1 MADAQL
7 DEAHR
12 KHLYIAFDV
21 TDIPGEQFVHS
32 WQAWRRCQSDPA
44 DAALFGHGDDTG
56 EWFVR
61 VNLAR
66 DLFALCKHEI
76 SPWDTWRD
84 GRDQDSD
91 SIRQHDRMAALTE
104 AATDL
109 APVEITGTGLQD
121 HLSAPPWQ
129 R

>member
-44 DAALFGHGDDTG
+44 DAA
-56 EWFVR
+56 
-61 VNLAR
+61 
-66 DLFALCKHEI
+66 LFALCKHEI